1 MALAVLQG
9 VTELFPVS
17 SLGQTILIPAVL
29 HWKINRSDP
38 SFLAFVT
45 VLHLGT
51 ALALVVFYRTT
62 WVRIARAFVASV
74 WRGKIGSD
82 PDEKLA
88 WLLIVGTVPVGI
100 LGVLLKDS
108 VQKFF
113 GSAEI
118 AAVFLMINAGV
129 MFLGEWLRNRQ
140 KTRAGRADKPL
151 PALTWGQSAGIGVG
165 QALALFP
172 GISRSGASMVA
183 GLICDLN
190 HEDAANYSFLLATP
204 VILAAG
210 LFEIGDLTAPGSH
223 EVLVQAVLGG
233 VLAGIAAYAAVSF
246 LVRYFRRNDLRP
258 FGWYCLVFGAACF
271 TLARLGVI
279 H

>member
-1 MALAVLQG
+1 MALALLQG
-9 VTELFPVS
+9 VSELFPIS
-17 SLGQTILIPAVL
+17 SLGQTILIPALL

-51 ALALVVFYRTT
+51 ALALVVYYRTT
-62 WVRIARAFVASV
+62 WVRIVRAFVASA

-129 MFLGEWLRNRQ
+129 MFLGEWLRKRQ
-140 KTRAGRADKPL
+140 KMREGRTDKPL

-210 LFEIGDLTAPGSH
+210 LFEIGDLSAPGSH
-223 EVLVQAVLGG
+223 GILVQAVLGG